1 MLPISRTKVACVEE
15 ESPTQPPSF
24 VRWTLRG
31 EVLVRRLPVR
41 GFSFRVSRQFAICG
55 SSTAKS
61 GKRSREPHPN
71 HWVARNGGML
81 PHAIR
86 LAALVPILAGL
97 AGALSGAG
105 FLGEPA
111 GPATG
116 SHLRYLSGLLLGLG
130 LCAAWAAGD
139 LRQRGAVFEAV
150 CAVVVLGGLARFAGL
165 FAEVPP
171 WPHRLALVMELVVVP
186 ALWLWWQA
194 EHALAGPRAGE

>member
-1 MLPISRTKVACVEE
+1 
-15 ESPTQPPSF
+15 
-24 VRWTLRG
+24 
-31 EVLVRRLPVR
+31 
-41 GFSFRVSRQFAICG
+41 
-55 SSTAKS
+55 
-61 GKRSREPHPN
+61 
-71 HWVARNGGML
+71 ML

-97 AGALSGAG
+97 AGALSGAA

-130 LCAAWAAGD
+130 LLAAWAAGD

-165 FAEVPP
+165 FSEMPP
-171 WPHRLALVMELVVVP
+171 WPHRLALVMELMVVP
-186 ALWLWWQA
+186 LLWLWWQA
-194 EHALAGPRAGE
+194 DHALEAPRPRE

>member
-1 MLPISRTKVACVEE
+1 
-15 ESPTQPPSF
+15 
-24 VRWTLRG
+24 
-31 EVLVRRLPVR
+31 
-41 GFSFRVSRQFAICG
+41 
-55 SSTAKS
+55 
-61 GKRSREPHPN
+61 
-71 HWVARNGGML
+71 ML

-130 LCAAWAAGD
+130 AFAAWAAGD
-139 LRQRGAVFEAV
+139 LARRGAVFEAV

-165 FAEVPP
+165 FSELPP
-171 WPHRLALVMELVVVP
+171 WPHRLALVMELLVVP
-186 ALWLWWQA
+186 SLWLWWQA
-194 EHALAGPRAGE
+194 DHALEASPPGE